1 MKSLSVALAVSIAL
15 SLTSVADAKQPKR
28 QKHVKPVPAA
38 SSWGANGL
46 AHQPAHMI
54 QVGPGYWISSYGCV
68 MDGGYGRL
76 TPCDLT
82 DHSD

>member
-1 MKSLSVALAVSIAL
+1 MKALPVALAL
-15 SLTSVADAKQPKR
+15 SLTSFADAKQSKR
-28 QKHVKPVPAA
+28 QKQVKPAPAA
-38 SSWGANGL
+38 DPWRAGGL
-46 AHQPAHMI
+46 SQQPAHMI

-68 MDGGYGRL
+68 MDNGYGRL

>member
-1 MKSLSVALAVSIAL
+1 MKALSIALAVSLAL
-15 SLTSVADAKQPKR
+15 SLGSFAQAKQTKR
-28 QKHVKPVPAA
+28 HKHVKPAPAVA
-38 SSWGANGL
+38 LSRTNGFTQ
-46 AHQPAHMI
+46 QPAHMI

-68 MDGGYGRL
+68 MDNGYGRL